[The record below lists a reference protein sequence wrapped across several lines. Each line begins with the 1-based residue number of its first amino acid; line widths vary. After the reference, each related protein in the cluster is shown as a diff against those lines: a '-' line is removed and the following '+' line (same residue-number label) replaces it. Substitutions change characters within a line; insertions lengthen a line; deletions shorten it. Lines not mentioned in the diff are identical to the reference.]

1 MAPERRNQV
10 ILLVAAAVVG
20 VLTYRGWP
28 HPSEAVAPSS
38 NGRAAS
44 ETPAGGDAPAGTQ
57 APTVHLPALEAER
70 PKPGEAKRNL
80 FRFKPKP
87 PPPVPT
93 PSVVEAPKAA
103 SGVPQGPPP
112 PPAIPLKF
120 IGFVADPSGQSPK
133 IAVLSDSVG
142 HVFQGTEGN
151 IIEGRYRILRI
162 GAESIEMAYVDG
174 TGRRTIR
181 LTGG

>member
-10 ILLVAAAVVG
+10 ILLVAVAVVG

-28 HPSEAVAPSS
+28 HPSEAVAPAS
-38 NGRAAS
+38 NGKAAS
-44 ETPAGGDAPAGTQ
+44 EVQAARDAPGGVQ
-57 APTVHLPALEAER
+57 APTVHLPELEAER
-70 PKPGEAKRNL
+70 PKPGAAVRNL
-80 FRFKPKP
+80 FRFKVKP
-87 PPPVPT
+87 PPPVPA
-93 PSVVEAPKAA
+93 PIAVAPPKATT
-103 SGVPQGPPP
+103 GVPQGPPP
-112 PPAIPLKF
+112 PPPIPLKF
-120 IGFVADPSGQSPK
+120 IGFVADPTGQSPK
-133 IAVLSDSVG
+133 IAVLSDSAG

-162 GAESIEMAYVDG
+162 GAESIEMAYIDG